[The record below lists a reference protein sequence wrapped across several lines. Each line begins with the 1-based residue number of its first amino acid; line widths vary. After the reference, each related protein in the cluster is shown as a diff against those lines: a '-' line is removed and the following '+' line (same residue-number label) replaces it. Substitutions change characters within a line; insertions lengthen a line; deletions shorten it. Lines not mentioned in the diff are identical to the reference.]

1 MWKLI
6 LLPFEWIYS
15 LKFGQMYSHFC
26 WLKTK
31 AILSMILD
39 HENLNLGCVRFHFC
53 SLVSKSAIKSVKTQ
67 KMGFLQNTEKVRLKK
82 NLYRRFYIYLSYST
96 IKSWK
101 NHQAGM
107 ILASGVIFW
116 EFSVLA
122 LLTPKFFEIQK
133 FFFSDSLLIYAL
145 LMGKTRIFSQTYH
158 NGARTHYSWRPKT
171 TYFSPKT

>member
-1 MWKLI
+1 MYISFYLHFNVWKLI

-53 SLVSKSAIKSVKTQ
+53 SLVSKSAIKSVKMQ
-67 KMGFLQNTEKVRLKK
+67 KMGFLQNTEKVHLKK
-82 NLYRRFYIYLSYST
+82 NLYCRFYTYLSYST

-101 NHQAGM
+101 NWRASPS
-107 ILASGVIFW
+107 LAWAVIFDN
-116 EFSVLA
+116 FQILSVQ
-122 LLTPKFFEIQK
+122 P
-133 FFFSDSLLIYAL
+133 
-145 LMGKTRIFSQTYH
+145 
-158 NGARTHYSWRPKT
+158 
-171 TYFSPKT
+171 

>member
-1 MWKLI
+1 MRVHLTKFEAVNSFKWKLNQLSLVYISFNLHFNMWKLI

-101 NHQAGM
+101 NWRAGPF
-107 ILASGVIFW
+107 LASAVICDDFQIL
-116 EFSVLA
+116 SV
-122 LLTPKFFEIQK
+122 
-133 FFFSDSLLIYAL
+133 
-145 LMGKTRIFSQTYH
+145 
-158 NGARTHYSWRPKT
+158 RP
-171 TYFSPKT
+171 